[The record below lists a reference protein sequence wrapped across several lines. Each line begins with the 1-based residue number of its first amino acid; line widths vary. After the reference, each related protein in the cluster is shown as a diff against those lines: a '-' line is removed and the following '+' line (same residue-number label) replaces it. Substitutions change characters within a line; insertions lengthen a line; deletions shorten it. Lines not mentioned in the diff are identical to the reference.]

1 MIQKIENKSKNN
13 LKAPKFFFHSLAAWP
28 RVDLEASVSWDEPK
42 NLIDDKTIK

>member
-13 LKAPKFFFHSLAAWP
+13 LKAPKFFIHSLAAWP